1 MECPNCRTPV
11 NFFNLIRINHK
22 RPYKCPVCFKVSG
35 FKHSI
40 AFLNMIAGL
49 AGLAGVILYYTIINY
64 GWLLGIVLIVIVL
77 LIFVVIFLKY
87 ARLEV
92 INTANEP

>member
-1 MECPNCRTPV
+1 
-11 NFFNLIRINHK
+11 
-22 RPYKCPVCFKVSG
+22 
-35 FKHSI
+35 
-40 AFLNMIAGL
+40 MIAGL